1 MDRFSEIGLVEK
13 SLKRCL
19 SREGFLAQVYFELSN
34 IHPTSYDY
42 LGSQD
47 LEEHKE
53 NLNGIL
59 ICLINF
65 GKGQKKGLSTQ
76 KTLEMGLSEETVQY
90 WEQALLNAIATNDEE
105 LDQETSGAW
114 RLLIKNGLEFL
125 LSQKKT
131 KKAA

>member
-19 SREGFLAQVYFELSN
+19 AREGFLAQFYFELSN
-34 IHPTSYDY
+34 IHPTCFDY
-42 LGSQD
+42 LESQD
-47 LEEHKE
+47 IEEHKE
-53 NLNGIL
+53 NLNGML
-59 ICLINF
+59 IFLINF
-65 GKGQKKGLSTQ
+65 GKGQKKGISVQ
-76 KTLEMGLSEETVQY
+76 ENLEMGLSKETSQY

-114 RLLIKNGLEFL
+114 RSLIKNALEFL
-125 LSQKKT
+125 LSQKKL